1 MKEDQEFKVILGYIA
16 DLRPAW
22 DTQDCHELPTQEGG
36 RAGIVSLL
44 ITIIKNFFLN
54 DKNKKKASKNVFLVC
69 LSFALIYKHPV
80 FYLTWL
86 CS

>member
-16 DLRPAW
+16 DLRLAW
-22 DTQDCHELPTQEGG
+22 DTQDCHELPTQEGV

-54 DKNKKKASKNVFLVC
+54 DKNKKKRVRM
-69 LSFALIYKHPV
+69 SF
-80 FYLTWL
+80 
-86 CS
+86 